1 MKGYPPKPS
10 QFHLTPLPSMS
21 HKTMKSSFLILASTI
36 LLIAGTSGSAHAQA
50 GTTGGAAGTPGASGL
65 EEGIRG
71 FWECITPT
79 GKFVVRLDQIASVS
93 QHEYLI
99 DGGARV
105 YEVTV
110 ATTGPQIARYYFI
123 EPITEG
129 SPLSLG
135 KATIDRL
142 RDVAG
147 EAGGRAGMDTERDV
161 IKSYPNT
168 THAKTS
174 EYRLRVKDN
183 LDRIYRHIHRV
194 WAEEKGRGNQNKITI
209 RDE

>member
-1 MKGYPPKPS
+1 
-10 QFHLTPLPSMS
+10 
-21 HKTMKSSFLILASTI
+21 MKSPLLILAS
-36 LLIAGTSGSAHAQA
+36 LLVLTAATAGSAHAQA
-50 GTTGGAAGTPGASGL
+50 GAPGGNTGTPGASGL
-65 EEGIRG
+65 EAGING
-71 FWECITPT
+71 FWECVTPT

-105 YEVTV
+105 YEVTI

-142 RDVAG
+142 RDVAN

-209 RDE
+209 RDQ

>member
-1 MKGYPPKPS
+1 
-10 QFHLTPLPSMS
+10 
-21 HKTMKSSFLILASTI
+21 MKSSLLS
-36 LLIAGTSGSAHAQA
+36 LIAITFLSTASIGLSQNNPAGGGTGNAGS
-50 GTTGGAAGTPGASGL
+50 TGL

-71 FWECITPT
+71 FWECVTPT

-110 ATTGPQIARYYFI
+110 ATTGPQIARFYFI
-123 EPITEG
+123 EPLTEG

-135 KATIDRL
+135 KATLDRL

-161 IKSYPNT
+161 IKHYPDT

-174 EYRLRVKDN
+174 EFRLRVKDN

-194 WAEEKGRGNQNKITI
+194 WAEEKGRGNENKITI

>member
-1 MKGYPPKPS
+1 MQSAIQPETPTMNFPERPS
-10 QFHLTPLPSMS
+10 LS
-21 HKTMKSSFLILASTI
+21 HRLFLFAALIFALASPVGHAQDN
-36 LLIAGTSGSAHAQA
+36 AGTA
-50 GTTGGAAGTPGASGL
+50 GTDD
-65 EEGIRG
+65 GIKG
-71 FWECITPT
+71 FWECETPT
-79 GKFVVRLDQIASVS
+79 GRFVVRLDQIAAVS
-93 QHEYLI
+93 QHQYLI

-110 ATTGPQIARYYFI
+110 STTGPMVARYYYI
-123 EPITEG
+123 QPLTEG

-142 RDVAG
+142 RDVANQ
-147 EAGGRAGMDTERDV
+147 AGGQVGLDTERDV
-161 IKSYPNT
+161 VKTYPET

-183 LDRIYRHIHRV
+183 LDRIYEHIHRV
-194 WAEEKGRGNQNKITI
+194 WAEEKGRGEKNKITI